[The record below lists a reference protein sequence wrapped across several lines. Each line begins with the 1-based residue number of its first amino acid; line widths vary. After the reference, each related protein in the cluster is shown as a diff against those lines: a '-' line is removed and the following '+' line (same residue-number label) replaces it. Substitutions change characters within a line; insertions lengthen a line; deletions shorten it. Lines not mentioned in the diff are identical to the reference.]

1 VGKGVKDAKSA
12 KAGEEVKG
20 PRDVEGLEQAV
31 AAVLDR
37 AAAVARE
44 LADSNDLRRRVAEA
58 AALVIESLDAGGQ
71 VLLCGNGGSAADC
84 QHVAGELA
92 GRFLLQR
99 KGLAAVALTTD
110 SAVMTSVAND
120 YGFEDVF
127 RRQVEAVGRE
137 GDILLA
143 YSTSGNSANCI
154 RAVEQAREMGIR
166 TVALTGRSGGAIAKV
181 AQLVLRAPSDSTPRI
196 QECHEKIGHA
206 LCNVVERAF
215 GGRE

>member
-1 VGKGVKDAKSA
+1 VGGSAKGVENAR
-12 KAGEEVKG
+12 EVTG
-20 PRDVEGLEQAV
+20 PRDAEGLERAV
-31 AAVLDR
+31 AAVLDK
-37 AAAVARE
+37 AAAVAQR
-44 LADSNDLRRRVAEA
+44 LAGSDELRRGVAEA
-58 AALVIESLDAGGQ
+58 AALIIASLDAGGQ

-120 YGFEDVF
+120 YGYEDVF

-137 GDILLA
+137 GDILLV
-143 YSTSGNSANCI
+143 YSTSGNSANCV
-154 RAVEQAREMGIR
+154 RAVEQARAMGIR
-166 TVALTGRSGGAIAKV
+166 TVALTGRGGGAIAEV
-181 AQLVLRAPSDSTPRI
+181 AELVLRAPTDVTARI